1 MKKHTLIPPITLEA
15 IKEVKAGD
23 FIEITGTI
31 YTARDTAH
39 KRLVEML
46 DRGEA
51 LPFDLNGSIIYYA
64 GPTPAKSGE
73 IVGSI
78 GPTTSYR
85 MDAYTPRLLSQGLK
99 ITIGKGNRSREVRES
114 LVNEGAIYC
123 AAYGG
128 AGAYLSTRVK
138 KMECIAF
145 SDLGPEGIYRLEVEG
160 FPVTVIDDMYGN
172 DLYEMIEAG
181 ATDDA

>member
-1 MKKHTLIPPITLEA
+1 MKKYKLIPPIKAEDLEP
-15 IKEVKAGD
+15 IKAGD
-23 FIEITGTI
+23 LIEITGTI

-39 KRLVEML
+39 KRLVKML
-46 DRGEA
+46 ENREE

-64 GPTPAKSGE
+64 GPTPAKPGE
-73 IVGSI
+73 VVGSI

-85 MDAYTPRLLSQGLK
+85 MDAYTPKLLSEGLK
-99 ITIGKGNRSREVRES
+99 IAIGKGNRNLEVRES
-114 LVNEGAIYC
+114 LKENKGLYC

-145 SDLGPEGIYRLEVEG
+145 SDLGPEGIYKLEVED
-160 FPVTVIDDMYGN
+160 FPVIVINDIYGN
-172 DLYEMIEAG
+172 DLYETIELG
-181 ATDDA
+181 ATGNE